1 MDKVTRAAQMRQ
13 MDQDAMKGAFA
24 IAPEVLM
31 ENAGHAIARHGGH
44 FVDGW
49 SGKDVVILCGKEIM
63 VVTVSL

>member
-31 ENAGHAIARHGGH
+31 ENAGH
-44 FVDGW
+44 
-49 SGKDVVILCGKEIM
+49 EIGRASCRER
-63 VVTVSL
+63 VSSPV